1 MVNKNFYPLK
11 NLSESLRN
19 FSESLKNLSEYVKK
33 TSDFGEHIV
42 KIFKHF

>member
-33 TSDFGEHIV
+33 NF
-42 KIFKHF
+42 